1 MSESCFTFNIDS
13 NLHRMDRDFFD
24 EYYDLHRVDAVAME
38 RLTSSPYVLNVYS
51 FCGQSAVN
59 EFADFIDGFQDFKTF
74 ARRIGGNR
82 ELKITKLKIQ
92 IATMLAL
99 GIMHIHEVDGPDN
112 ATMAHYD
119 VNPMNV
125 AVTAGGVPKFND
137 FNVAHFFKW
146 NARLNKRC
154 GFYGR
159 LHEPW
164 WRSPEEM
171 LQGNRTKMIEYE
183 RTGGNF
189 HLLDGKSSYY

>member
-1 MSESCFTFNIDS
+1 MFSLFTGRIE
-13 NLHRMDRDFFD
+13 RDFFE
-24 EYYDLHRVDAVAME
+24 EYYELHRVDAVAME

-51 FCGQSAVN
+51 YCGQSAVN
-59 EFADFIDGFQDFKTF
+59 EFADFIDGFKDFKTF

-82 ELKITKLKIQ
+82 ESKIMKLKIQ
-92 IATMLAL
+92 IAAMLAL
-99 GIMHIHEVDGPDN
+99 GIMHIHEVDGVDN

-125 AVTAGGVPKFND
+125 AVTAGGIPKFND

-146 NARLNKRC
+146 NVNTNTRC

-164 WRSPEEM
+164 WRAPEEM
-171 LQGNRTKMIEYE
+171 PQVNRTAINEG
-183 RTGGNF
+183 TGLHF
-189 HLLDGKSSYY
+189 PLLDGKFRC